1 MEELNLNKIQKEI
14 EPVDVEQGF
23 VGKSFNPDNIVS
35 KKDVQPIIEEPPRDD
50 KVVSLEELQDMGLGK
65 DITPFYR
72 NQMQPALLNLH
83 PKYQTFFD
91 PERKDF
97 QRMLQ
102 GEIPVGY
109 KDGII
114 PLSIND
120 LGLTSMEDK
129 LSKIYAIQNGKDE
142 TIEIAENREASGNLF
157 QTEGVRYAFK
167 NGKAYKLDVSKQK
180 ELNTF
185 QKIFGGLP
193 FITGPGDIERKP

>member
-14 EPVDVEQGF
+14 EPVDVDQGF

-50 KVVSLEELQDMGLGK
+50 KVVSLEELQDMGLAK
-65 DITPFYR
+65 DITSFYR

-102 GEIPVGY
+102 G
-109 KDGII
+109 
-114 PLSIND
+114 
-120 LGLTSMEDK
+120 
-129 LSKIYAIQNGKDE
+129 
-142 TIEIAENREASGNLF
+142 
-157 QTEGVRYAFK
+157 
-167 NGKAYKLDVSKQK
+167 
-180 ELNTF
+180 
-185 QKIFGGLP
+185 
-193 FITGPGDIERKP
+193 